1 VINKTN
7 KNPKAKAPISAIFIG
22 EVGSIVAKGVYEIV
36 IIPQICGIIAD
47 ENIFECI
54 LCII

>member
-1 VINKTN
+1 VINKIN

-54 LCII
+54 LYII